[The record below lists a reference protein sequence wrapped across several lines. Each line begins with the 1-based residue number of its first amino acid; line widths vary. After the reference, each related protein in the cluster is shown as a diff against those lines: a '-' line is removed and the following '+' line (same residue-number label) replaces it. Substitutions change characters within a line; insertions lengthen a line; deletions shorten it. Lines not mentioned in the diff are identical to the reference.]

1 MQLYPNRLAGKLQQG
16 LSAVYLIFGDEP
28 QQKLEAIDLIRQYS
42 TQQGFDERQSLVA
55 DSQFDWST
63 LLEASQSLS
72 LFASRQL
79 IELELPTGKPGTE
92 GGKLLQQL
100 AQQTNPDTIYLLH
113 GPKIGKDVQKA
124 KWFKALDEIGIYVPC
139 YPLEGK
145 QLLQWVQ
152 QRLQQQQL
160 QFGHELTSFISDSC
174 EGNLLAARQ
183 EIEKLALLYPDTYI
197 ELEMAQKSMVE
208 HSRFNVF
215 QLLDTLL
222 AGDINKGV
230 KILYR
235 LENEGIEPNIVL
247 WALIREW
254 QVLYHLQFALS
265 QGQAL
270 AQLWTKHRIWKNRQ
284 TLYQAALQRLPLSH
298 LQSMQAKLSQMD
310 LALKQSQLLRPYVE
324 LCHLCM
330 LFMPAP
336 LDAITLEHSTN

>member
-1 MQLYPNRLAGKLQQG
+1 VQLYPNRLAGKLQQG
-16 LSAVYLIFGDEP
+16 LSAFYLIFGDEP
-28 QQKLEAIDLIRQYS
+28 EQKLSAIDLIRQVS
-42 TQQGFDERQSLVA
+42 RQQGFDERQSLVA

-92 GGKLLQQL
+92 GSKLLQQL
-100 AQQTNPDTIYLLH
+100 AQHTNPDTIYLLH
-113 GPKIGKDVQKA
+113 GPKVGKDVQKS
-124 KWFKALDEIGIYVPC
+124 KWFKTLDEQGIYVPC

-152 QRLQQQQL
+152 QTLQQHQL
-160 QFGHELTSFISDSC
+160 QYSPELPAFISDSC

-183 EIEKLALLYPDTYI
+183 EIEKLALLYPDRLI
-197 ELEMAQKSMVE
+197 ELTMAQQSMVE

-222 AGDINKGV
+222 SGDMHKGI

-265 QGQAL
+265 QGQTL
-270 AQLWTKHRIWKNRQ
+270 GQLWNKHRIWKNRQ
-284 TLYQAALQRLPLSH
+284 ALYQSALQRLPLAH
-298 LQSMQAKLSQMD
+298 LQLMQVKLSHMD
-310 LALKQSQLLRPYVE
+310 LALKQSQIFRPYVE
-324 LCHLCM
+324 LCHLCL
-330 LFMPAP
+330 LFQPA
-336 LDAITLEHSTN
+336 TLNNVSLAFTSD